1 MHNGLYFCHI
11 EAISVIS
18 TATSPRKLSHERVK
32 KMQIDH
38 GDFVSSLGSSEI
50 ERKVKTLRD
59 EINNILMPL
68 VELIKYINRVDPLK
82 CRNKKAKCDIV
93 ISQLSTAAL
102 NEQRMDIC

>member
-38 GDFVSSLGSSEI
+38 GDSVSSLGSSEI
-50 ERKVKTLRD
+50 ERKVKTLRLETGD
-59 EINNILMPL
+59 SA
-68 VELIKYINRVDPLK
+68 VDLSS
-82 CRNKKAKCDIV
+82 RNV
-93 ISQLSTAAL
+93 TASGS
-102 NEQRMDIC
+102 